1 MMTVYATRRCPVC
14 LKTGTITVDE
24 NELFSYL
31 RGNYVQEAFKSLTI
45 PLREQ
50 IISGVHPECW
60 ALMWGQ
66 ERVNENIGD
75 YSDTTD

>member
-1 MMTVYATRRCPVC
+1 M
-14 LKTGTITVDE
+14 VDE
-24 NELFSYL
+24 KELFAYL
-31 RGNYVQEAFKSLTI
+31 RGNYVQEAFKSLAI

-60 ALMWGQ
+60 DLMWGK

-75 YSDTTD
+75 YSDVNE

>member
-1 MMTVYATRRCPVC
+1 MKTVYATRRCPVC
-14 LKTGTITVDE
+14 LKGGTIMVDE

-31 RGNYVQEAFKSLTI
+31 RGEYIGTAFKSLTI

-50 IISGVHPECW
+50 ILSGVHPHCW
-60 ALMWGQ
+60 LEMWGE
-66 ERVNENIGD
+66 ERVGVNEGD

>member
-1 MMTVYATRRCPVC
+1 MKTVYATRRCPVC
-14 LKTGTITVDE
+14 LKTGTIMVDE
-24 NELFSYL
+24 NELFAYL

-60 ALMWGQ
+60 LELWGE
-66 ERVNENIGD
+66 ERVNQHAGD
-75 YSDTTD
+75 YDDVND

>member
-1 MMTVYATRRCPVC
+1 MKTIYATRRCPVC

-24 NELFSYL
+24 NELFEYL
-31 RGNYVQEAFKSLTI
+31 RGNYVQEAFKTLSI

-60 ALMWGQ
+60 LELWGE
-66 ERVNENIGD
+66 ERVNQNTGD
-75 YSDTTD
+75 YDDVND

>member
-14 LKTGTITVDE
+14 LKTGSITVDE

-31 RGNYVQEAFKSLTI
+31 RGNYVQEAFKSLSI

-50 IISGVHPECW
+50 IISGVHPQCW
-60 ALMWGQ
+60 EELWGQ
-66 ERVNENIGD
+66 ERVNEHTAD
-75 YSDTTD
+75 QD

>member
-1 MMTVYATRRCPVC
+1 M
-14 LKTGTITVDE
+14 VDE
-24 NELFSYL
+24 KELFSYL
-31 RGNYVQEAFKSLTI
+31 RGNYVQEAFKTLTI

-60 ALMWGQ
+60 LELWGQ